1 MSAGT
6 CSHGL
11 LGASRSCLC
20 PGAWCREGSMRTG
33 VLLCCTRSSSEPPQA
48 RVMSHVLADTPVP
61 WCTGTSTRPT
71 QLSMKMVVH
80 DYEHSGARW
89 WCQQSQTLV
98 SV

>member
-1 MSAGT
+1 
-6 CSHGL
+6 
-11 LGASRSCLC
+11 
-20 PGAWCREGSMRTG
+20 
-33 VLLCCTRSSSEPPQA
+33 
-48 RVMSHVLADTPVP
+48 MSHVLADTPVP